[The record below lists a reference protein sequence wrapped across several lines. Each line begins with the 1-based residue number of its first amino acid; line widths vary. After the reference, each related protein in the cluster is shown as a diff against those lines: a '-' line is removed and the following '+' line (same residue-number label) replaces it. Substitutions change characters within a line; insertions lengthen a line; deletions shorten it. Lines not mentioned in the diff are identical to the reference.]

1 LEAWAGRPVETPL
14 DEAET
19 VADLIEHH
27 QGKHLPPGL
36 AEAVLGPE
44 RLTQLQAQAH
54 ALLDNTTPN
63 PDTVGVH
70 FKRWFEG
77 QRAKVAAEEIAPD
90 RADANRTTLQHFIAH
105 VGEHTPVETISE
117 ETWRTFALWC
127 RQQVASKTWSPAYT
141 ASVMRVSR
149 SFIRGLWEEGLINL
163 PRNLQSRDLTVKVRA
178 KKKVFWTP
186 DEFKLQVDAAHG
198 PMRLH
203 LLLMANAGFY
213 QSDISDLRQ
222 DEVDWEEGTI
232 TRKRSKTEHRE
243 DTPEVT
249 WRLWPITFQ
258 LLKKHR
264 SNHPVLALTA
274 RSGKPWVVKSLKADG
289 RLHKT
294 DKIKSN
300 YRRLVKLTGIS
311 KPLKSIRKTSANL
324 LESHRDYARFAS
336 YFLGHAESGM
346 KNRHYTDVPQALFDE
361 ALDWLRQQYGL

>member
-1 LEAWAGRPVETPL
+1 M
-14 DEAET
+14 
-19 VADLIEHH
+19 
-27 QGKHLPPGL
+27 
-36 AEAVLGPE
+36 
-44 RLTQLQAQAH
+44 LQ
-54 ALLDNTTPN
+54 NFVN
-63 PDTVGVH
+63 
-70 FKRWFEG
+70 F
-77 QRAKVAAEEIAPD
+77 
-90 RADANRTTLQHFIAH
+90 

-117 ETWRTFALWC
+117 ETWRTFALFC
-127 RQQVASKTWSPAYT
+127 RGKVAEKTWSPAYA

-149 SFIRGLWEEGLINL
+149 SFIRGLWEAGLIQL

-178 KKKVFWTP
+178 RKKVFFEP
-186 DEFKLQVDAAHG
+186 EEFKQQVDASHG

-249 WRLWPITFQ
+249 WKLWPVTFA

-264 SNHPVLALTA
+264 SNHAVLALTA
-274 RSGKPWVVKSLKADG
+274 RSGKPWVVKSLKTDG

-300 YRRLVKLTGIS
+300 YRRLVKQTGIS

-324 LESHRDYARFAS
+324 LESHRDYSRFAS

-346 KNRHYTDVPQALFDE
+346 KDRHYTDVPQALFDE
-361 ALDWLRQQYGL
+361 ALEWLRRQYGL